1 MKKRSWGAELG
12 WGVPPA
18 VKTIFRRRD
27 LLNEAGIT
35 STDAQDWYSRLSFKE
50 LKEYDKTHGT
60 NVAEQLKKLGVNP
73 HIHTIKQLNKMT
85 KKGLIRLVV
94 KLEKFILNVVYQTYK
109 SKLPRLKTIRQK
121 ALPRLRKRKSTVE
134 YDKQGRMISFGK
146 PRIIDLSPKA
156 LRRHGYTK
164 TKRKF
169 SRKQLAA
176 QRLFA
181 KRARAGTLRK

>member
-94 KLEKFILNVVYQTYK
+94 KLEKFILSAVYQMYK
-109 SKLPRLKTIRQK
+109 AKLPRLRVTKRK
-121 ALPRLRKRKSTVE
+121 ALPWHARRMVPKR
-134 YDKQGRMISFGK
+134 
-146 PRIIDLSPKA
+146 
-156 LRRHGYTK
+156 K
-164 TKRKF
+164 TKRKKMTKAEKKKF
-169 SRKQLAA
+169 LA
-176 QRLFA
+176 RLNKGRIKAGLKPIRA
-181 KRARAGTLRK
+181 KR